1 LSVNRQQGLPACVRH
16 PDRPT
21 GLRCVRCDR
30 PACPDCLRE
39 ASVGYQCVDCVAE
52 GGKTVRPARD
62 VSGAR
67 TRTGTRPMV
76 VVPVLILLNVLVF
89 AFTAYQA
96 HSIVDNDRSSLFVDW
111 TLIPSLVAGGDYW
124 RLVTSGFLHF
134 GNYGGYGPVHLIFN
148 MFALYVLGRDLEIVL
163 GRVRFLTVYVLALL
177 GGSVAVMLFGESLG
191 SVAGASGAIYGL
203 FGGIAVV
210 VFRAKMNPRPVLI
223 LLGINIVLSITL
235 PGISLLGHLGGLVV
249 GALATAALVYA
260 PRNENLVRFQVLACV
275 AIAVVLVVVVAL
287 RIGAMD
293 ACDSVTVD
301 GRLFG
306 CTGLG

>member
-1 LSVNRQQGLPACVRH
+1 MSVNRQQDLPACARH

-52 GGKTVRPARD
+52 GSKSVREART

-67 TRTGTRPMV
+67 ARTAGRALV
-76 VVPVLILLNVLVF
+76 VVPVLIGLNVLVF
-89 AFTAYQA
+89 AITAIQA
-96 HSIVDNDRSSLFVDW
+96 KSIVDNDKASLFVDG
-111 TLIPSLVAGGDYW
+111 TLIPGVAANGEYW
-124 RLVTSGFLHF
+124 RLITSGFLHF
-134 GNYGGYGPVHLIFN
+134 GNYGGYGPVHLVFN
-148 MFALYVLGRDLEIVL
+148 MFALWVLGRDLEIAL
-163 GRVRFLTVYVLALL
+163 GRVRFLTVYSLALL
-177 GGSVAVMLFGESLG
+177 GGSTSVMLFGDITG

-223 LLGINIVLSITL
+223 LLGINIFLSVAL

-249 GALATAALVYA
+249 GALTTAAIVYA
-260 PRNENLVRFQVLACV
+260 PRNKNIVRFQVWACV
-275 AIAVVLVVVVAL
+275 GIAVAL
-287 RIGAMD
+287 IAVIGLRVGVMD
-293 ACDSVTVD
+293 SCELTPDNQYIS
-301 GRLFG
+301 
-306 CTGLG
+306 CSSS